1 MSGDSSLLEIL
12 REANDLYQAE
22 VVHQGKLY
30 QRFAEDFVLSHEFH
44 DALDAKSRNEHQKN
58 YNILKSLLMNR
69 RDLVEQFFYKEECS
83 DDDIHQMIRLFNTT
97 VFSNRRTN
105 AVKEGHT
112 EASVSFCS
120 CLELDDCD
128 VLARSCNDVGLF
140 RDSVTASELYSLF
153 DGGLEFPLRSR
164 NNRLVAFFF
173 DQLSIFS
180 LIIRNWQNVIAKQ
193 KCILS
198 SKEDAPLTQKALSS
212 ALYALNGVGLS
223 SEERIIESSI
233 KKVSDKYPANRK
245 SGL

>member
-1 MSGDSSLLEIL
+1 MSSDSSLLEML
-12 REANDLYQAE
+12 REANDLYQVE

-69 RDLVEQFFYKEECS
+69 RDLVEQFFYKVKCC

-97 VFSNRRTN
+97 VPSNRCSN
-105 AVKEGHT
+105 ALREGHAA
-112 EASVSFCS
+112 ASVSFGS

-128 VLARSCNDVGLF
+128 VLARSCNDVRLF
-140 RDSVTASELYSLF
+140 RDSVTASELHSLF
-153 DGGLEFPLRSR
+153 DGTLEFPLRSR

-198 SKEDAPLTQKALSS
+198 SKDDVPLTQKALSS
-212 ALYALNGVGLS
+212 ALYALNEVGLS
-223 SEERIIESSI
+223 SEERVIESAV